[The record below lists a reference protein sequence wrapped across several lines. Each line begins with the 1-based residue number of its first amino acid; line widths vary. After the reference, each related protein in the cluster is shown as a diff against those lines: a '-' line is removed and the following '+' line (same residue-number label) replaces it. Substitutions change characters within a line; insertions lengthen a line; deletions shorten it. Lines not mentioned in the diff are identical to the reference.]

1 MVEEMK
7 KHTKL
12 PLILK
17 IVLMISLATSCW
29 NRPFISPDKEGYDRS
44 KELLSYLEND
54 DAEGLKSMFCEITR
68 ESPTIDEEI
77 EAALAFFEGKII
89 SRDKESTPCEESV
102 RNGEIVYLEIAPD
115 IDNIKTD
122 KEQIYRVKFYV
133 QVVNAKSPEK
143 EGVSEI
149 VITNAEGEE
158 CVVGEF
164 LDV

>member
-1 MVEEMK
+1 M
-7 KHTKL
+7 
-12 PLILK
+12 
-17 IVLMISLATSCW
+17 
-29 NRPFISPDKEGYDRS
+29 
-44 KELLSYLEND
+44 
-54 DAEGLKSMFCEITR
+54 
-68 ESPTIDEEI
+68 
-77 EAALAFFEGKII
+77 
-89 SRDKESTPCEESV
+89 
-102 RNGEIVYLEIAPD
+102 YLEIAPD

>member
-1 MVEEMK
+1 MVAKMK
-7 KHTKL
+7 KQAIIISGIAL
-12 PLILK
+12 LLF
-17 IVLMISLATSCW
+17 VLLATGCW
-29 NRPFISPDKEGYDRS
+29 NRPFIDSGVEGSRLS
-44 KELLSYLEND
+44 EELLGYLEND
-54 DAEGLKSMFCEITR
+54 DAEGIKGMLCEMTR

-77 EAALAFFEGKII
+77 EVALEFFEGKII
-89 SRDKESTPCEESV
+89 SRDFEFRPSSKSV

-158 CVVGEF
+158 CIVGEF

>member
-12 PLILK
+12 PLILT

-54 DAEGLKSMFCEITR
+54 DAEGLKSMLCEMTR

-77 EAALAFFEGKII
+77 EAALAFFEGEII
-89 SRDKESTPCEESV
+89 SRDKELGSSEKSV
-102 RNGEIVYLEIAPD
+102 RNGEIVYMSVNPAIN
-115 IDNIKTD
+115 NIKTD
-122 KEQIYRVKFYV
+122 KEQIYRIKFYV

-149 VITNAEGEE
+149 VITNAEGEK
-158 CVVGEF
+158 CVIGEF